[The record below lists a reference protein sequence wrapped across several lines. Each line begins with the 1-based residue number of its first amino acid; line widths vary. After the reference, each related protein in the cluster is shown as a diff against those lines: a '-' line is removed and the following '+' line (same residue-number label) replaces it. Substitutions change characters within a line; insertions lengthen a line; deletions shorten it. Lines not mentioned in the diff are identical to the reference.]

1 MNDLNPLKLENNIHL
16 YAENQNKTSLS
27 INFLLRNMVLLFV
40 FHRIFLLIFRLPF
53 IYFPNL
59 TMD

>member
-40 FHRIFLLIFRLPF
+40 FHRISLLIFRLPF

>member
-1 MNDLNPLKLENNIHL
+1 MNDFNPLKFENYINL

-27 INFLLRNMVLLFV
+27 INFLLRNKVLLFV
-40 FHRIFLLIFRLPF
+40 FHRILLLIFRLPF

>member
-27 INFLLRNMVLLFV
+27 INF
-40 FHRIFLLIFRLPF
+40 
-53 IYFPNL
+53 
-59 TMD
+59 

>member
-1 MNDLNPLKLENNIHL
+1 MNDFNPFKLENYIHL
-16 YAENQNKTSLS
+16 YAENQNKTSLF

-40 FHRIFLLIFRLPF
+40 FHQILLLIFRLPF